1 MASKG
6 LKNLSRRELI
16 DIIYQM
22 KKNEQEMQEEI
33 TALQSALQEKH
44 IQVSE
49 AGSIAEVAASIT
61 NILSAAQATADL
73 YLQEISRMKTETE
86 IEQRNLLDITF
97 GLKENILAENEKQC
111 EILRARYE
119 ADYAKWKQL
128 RKEIKKLEEI
138 RRCSST
144 GGADH
149 E

>member
-1 MASKG
+1 MARKE
-6 LKNLSRRELI
+6 LRNLSRRELI
-16 DIIYQM
+16 DVIYQM
-22 KKNEQEMQEEI
+22 KKNEQKMQDEI
-33 TALQSALQEKH
+33 AALQSALQEKH
-44 IQVSE
+44 IQFSE

-61 NILSAAQATADL
+61 NVFSAAQATADL

-97 GLKENILAENEKQC
+97 GIRKNILAENERQC
-111 EILRARYE
+111 ELLRARYE
-119 ADYAKWKQL
+119 EDYAKWKQL